1 MGALLALVLLWA
13 LVSWLWRE
21 GPVHRNGYDMIT
33 SSQASWNRGKGR
45 EPVIYLSVYFLN
57 RGNWYYY
64 RTEDPSVRPND
75 IVVVPWGRNN
85 HPEFAIVGWVEQ
97 RTASDVP
104 FPLSRTKYMIR
115 KAGEEYRTVF
125 EDALRWPLT
134 VNVSQRWSRDE
145 QGKAL
150 LVHNERGER
159 RKLKDWIRKNPRLK
173 IIEPISDLE
182 YELMKGWYAGLD

>member
-1 MGALLALVLLWA
+1 MGALLALGLLWA
-13 LVSWLWRE
+13 LVGWLWRE

-115 KAGEEYRTVF
+115 KAGEEYRAVF

-145 QGKAL
+145 RGKAF
-150 LVHNERGER
+150 LVHNEGDER
-159 RKLKDWIRKNPRLK
+159 RKLRAWIRENPRLK
-173 IIEPISDLE
+173 IIEPMSELE
-182 YELMKGWYAGLD
+182 AERRRGWHD